1 MRYIY
6 ALLLLF
12 GALNSQAQLNEDL
25 TAEERAYLYHIV
37 KKSPILENNFGRYF
51 DYQGPE
57 ITFANGQV
65 NYDSIELII
74 INHPELLVIRKNEIA
89 KSPKGLIA
97 EAANKMAIWEL
108 NNVLQA
114 KRNTPKDLKQ
124 YQNEYDSFEHYLLEK
139 LPPNATKSTDEGLK
153 PHPRIYQV
161 LNPALTFDEKFTQL
175 ESMRF
180 LDQNDQFVTLNAI
193 NEAVNKYVEIRAFQI
208 YQALGGEAENFA
220 NVLVAAGD
228 GSSTSGLLEE
238 REKDEK
244 GRWNKGL
251 PKAVGLFPYQVKI
264 ETFETGKELTTIDG
278 ARYKK
283 TATKIEPARY
293 TVSNFKTAGNNKYT
307 NLHFDVWGYNSE
319 KQTTVIVE
327 KNGLNYHLFGSGET
341 RFLSPDSTF
350 ASGTTFQSIINDLE
364 FNKIAKLNEMI
375 YGKKGF
381 DYWIEYNKK
390 KKDATEL
397 KIEKREKEYSDLG
410 YSPITT
416 SKKAPG
422 SVKRSKKK
430 AIKSN
435 SGTFDGAPKTN
446 SNRKERKELQN
457 EIVYLYDLYNAYKRK
472 IAELE
477 KEKEEA
483 IDLMATY
490 QRKLDM
496 FKQMMGVRWAEYE
509 EKDGLYVFEDSTTFD
524 ILTQEFKFKPTEQ
537 VEDFEVRLIAIPESC
552 LSKSADE
559 VMLHI
564 NVMDAEPHYDSRI
577 QLNLTDVF
585 ESDKWELTQPLF
597 RAEDSVALRVFFE
610 GLLDKKVPFDIIA
623 RGQGIGK
630 WNGTQTIKDPTPV
643 ELNSYPKVGRM
654 DSSFLRLRKSEV
666 FIHIDRS
673 IELTVNSYT
682 DPVRSSLTISS
693 DALQSLMTKYQLSKN
708 DILSAHRTAEIMQAL
723 KKEINVKAG
732 SYLNREDA
740 SKVIDRFNKEWGKTK
755 VSVGR
760 TSIKLEDL

>member
-319 KQTTVIVE
+319 KQTTVVVE